1 MKKLFL
7 PFLMLIHF
15 CVLAQNNAPVTI
27 STKQEVI
34 NNKPYL
40 VIVAKANG
48 SNKLLSIVDAKDDL
62 PLATTISFDSSSTKQ
77 LNGLLEEKGKVTTA
91 FNTTKPDSIH
101 FITDSVLWL
110 QPLQTNAT
118 NISGTVNYL
127 LLNGNEFINGT
138 FNFSQPIQTNVE
150 LENVD
155 NTNNTLENKSV
166 WLVFISCFLFGLAAV
181 LTPCVFPLLPVTI
194 SFFLKKSKT
203 RKEGV
208 ANSIWYSLSIIL
220 IYTIPTIALVSIFG
234 ETIMYKIS
242 IHPITNIILFAIF
255 LIFGISL
262 LGGFELTLPSS
273 WANAADKKAG
283 RDFKG
288 IFFMA
293 VTLVIVSF
301 SCTGPILGIVLSEGA
316 KSGSVLKP
324 IFGMLGFSIG
334 LALPFA
340 LCAIFPTVL
349 NNLPKS
355 GGWLNMVK
363 VCFGFLELALA
374 LKFLSNVDLIYHWD
388 FLNRDIF
395 LAIWIVLFS
404 LLGFYLL
411 GKIKF
416 SHDSD
421 TNHVSLPRLF
431 IAILSF
437 SFAVYLI
444 PGLWGDPLTPLSGII
459 PPNEN
464 NDFNLDKLQ
473 YKTNSSSTNTS
484 SNNGAKPPK
493 KLTESLHVPFGINA
507 YFDLE
512 EGMEAAKIL
521 QKPVMLDF
529 TGHSCANCRKMEEQV
544 WRNPNVLNRLKND
557 FVLIS
562 LYVDESTPLPA
573 NKQYTNKKGQKIT
586 TVGEKNLDY
595 EITKFGFNAQPLYMF
610 LDNNGNPLSN
620 ELYGY
625 DSDVNKFIKH
635 LDAVKAAYN
644 KINTK

>member
-1 MKKLFL
+1 MQVV
-7 PFLMLIHF
+7 
-15 CVLAQNNAPVTI
+15 VLAQNNTPVLIT
-27 STKQEVI
+27 TKQSSI
-34 NNKPYL
+34 NGKPYL
-40 VIVAKANG
+40 VITAKANAT
-48 SNKLLSIVDAKDDL
+48 SKLLSIVDAKDDL
-62 PLATTISFDSSSTKQ
+62 PLATTIIFDSSSTKY
-77 LNGLLEEKGKVTTA
+77 LNGNIEEKGNVITL
-91 FNTTKPDSIH
+91 FNATKPDSIH
-101 FITDSVLWL
+101 IINDSVQWL
-110 QPLQTNAT
+110 QPLQNNTT
-118 NISGTVNYL
+118 NISGAVNYL
-127 LLNGNEFINGT
+127 LLNGNEFVSGNY
-138 FNFSQPIQTNVE
+138 NFSQPIVSPLVLEQTNSA
-150 LENVD
+150 D
-155 NTNNTLENKSV
+155 NSLKDKTVSLI
-166 WLVFISCFLFGLAAV
+166 FITCFLFGLAAV

-203 RKEGV
+203 RKEGLI
-208 ANSIWYSLSIIL
+208 NSIWYSLSIIL
-220 IYTIPTIALVSIFG
+220 IYTIPTIILVSIFG

-242 IHPITNIILFAIF
+242 THPITNLVLFAIF
-255 LIFGISL
+255 LLFGISL
-262 LGGFELTLPSS
+262 LGAFELTLPSS
-273 WANAADKKAG
+273 WATAADKKAG

-374 LKFLSNVDLIYHWD
+374 LKFLSNVDLIYHWKLLD
-388 FLNRDIF
+388 RDIF
-395 LAIWIVLFS
+395 LSVWIVLFM

-411 GKIKF
+411 GKIKL

-421 TNHVSLPRLF
+421 TSHVSLPRLF
-431 IAILSF
+431 IAIISF
-437 SFAVYLI
+437 SFAVYLV

-459 PPNEN
+459 PPNSN

-473 YKTNSSSTNTS
+473 YNNNNSVATNTD
-484 SNNGAKPPK
+484 NKTANPPQ
-493 KLTESLHVPFGINA
+493 KLVGTLHVPFGINA

-512 EGMEAAKIL
+512 EGMAAAAIL

-544 WRNPNVLNRLKND
+544 WRNPEVLQRLKND

-573 NKQYTNKKGQKIT
+573 NEQYTNKQGQKIT

-610 LDNNGNPLSN
+610 LDNNGNTLSN
-620 ELYGY
+620 VLYGY

-635 LDAVKAAYN
+635 LDNIKAAY
-644 KINTK
+644 KNTLTK

>member
-1 MKKLFL
+1 MKKIIL
-7 PFLMLIHF
+7 PFLLLVHVV
-15 CVLAQNNAPVTI
+15 VLAQNNAPVVFT
-27 STKQEVI
+27 TKQTSI
-34 NNKPYL
+34 NGKPFL
-40 VIVAKANG
+40 VITAKTNG
-48 SNKLLSIVDAKDDL
+48 TAKLLSIVDAKDEL
-62 PLATTISFDSSSTKQ
+62 PLASTIVFDSSSSKY
-77 LNGLLEEKGKVTTA
+77 LNGNLEEKGNITTS
-91 FNTTKPDSIH
+91 FNATKPDSIH
-101 FITDSVLWL
+101 IVNDSVQWL
-110 QPLQTNAT
+110 QPLQNNPT
-118 NISGTVNYL
+118 NISGAVNYL
-127 LLNGNEFINGT
+127 LLSGNEFVSGNY
-138 FNFSQPIQTNVE
+138 NFSQAIVSDLVIEKNSST
-150 LENVD
+150 D
-155 NTNNTLENKSV
+155 NTLKDKSV
-166 WLVFISCFLFGLAAV
+166 SLIFITCFLFGLAAV

-208 ANSIWYSLSIIL
+208 VNSIWYSLSIIL
-220 IYTIPTIALVSIFG
+220 IYTIPTIILVSIFG

-242 IHPITNIILFAIF
+242 THPITNLVLFAIF
-255 LIFGISL
+255 LLFGISL
-262 LGGFELTLPSS
+262 LGAFELTLPSS
-273 WANAADKKAG
+273 WATAADKKAG

-324 IFGMLGFSIG
+324 VFGMLGFSIG

-374 LKFLSNVDLIYHWD
+374 LKFLSNVDLIYHWNLLD
-388 FLNRDIF
+388 RDIF
-395 LAIWIVLFS
+395 LSIWIVLFV

-411 GKIKF
+411 GKIKL

-421 TNHVSLPRLF
+421 SSHVSLPRLF
-431 IAILSF
+431 IAIFSF
-437 SFAVYLI
+437 SFAVYLV

-459 PPNEN
+459 PPNSN

-473 YKTNSSSTNTS
+473 YNNNNSVATTKDSKT
-484 SNNGAKPPK
+484 AKPPK
-493 KLTESLHVPFGINA
+493 KLVGTLHVPFGINA

-512 EGMEAAKIL
+512 EGMAAAAIL

-544 WRNPNVLNRLKND
+544 WRNPEVLQRLKND

-573 NKQYTNKKGQKIT
+573 NEQYTNKQGQKIT

-635 LDAVKAAYN
+635 LDNIKAAYQ
-644 KINTK
+644 KTISK

>member
-1 MKKLFL
+1 MKKFIL
-7 PFLMLIHF
+7 PFLLLMQVV
-15 CVLAQNNAPVTI
+15 VLAQNNTPVLIT
-27 STKQEVI
+27 TKQSSI
-34 NNKPYL
+34 NGKPYL
-40 VIVAKANG
+40 VITAKANAT
-48 SNKLLSIVDAKDDL
+48 SKLLSIVDAKDDL
-62 PLATTISFDSSSTKQ
+62 PLATTIVFDSSSTKY
-77 LNGLLEEKGKVTTA
+77 LNGNIEEKGNVITL
-91 FNTTKPDSIH
+91 FNATKPDSIH
-101 FITDSVLWL
+101 IINDSVQWL
-110 QPLQTNAT
+110 QPLQNNTT
-118 NISGTVNYL
+118 NISGAVNYL
-127 LLNGNEFINGT
+127 LLNGNEFVSGNY
-138 FNFSQPIQTNVE
+138 NFSQPIVSLLVLEQTNSA
-150 LENVD
+150 D
-155 NTNNTLENKSV
+155 NSLKDKTVSLI
-166 WLVFISCFLFGLAAV
+166 FITCFLFGLAAV

-203 RKEGV
+203 RKEGLI
-208 ANSIWYSLSIIL
+208 NSIWYSLSIIL
-220 IYTIPTIALVSIFG
+220 IYTIPTIILVSIFG

-242 IHPITNIILFAIF
+242 THPITNLVLFAIF
-255 LIFGISL
+255 LLFGISL
-262 LGGFELTLPSS
+262 LGAFELTLPSS
-273 WANAADKKAG
+273 WATAADKKAG

-374 LKFLSNVDLIYHWD
+374 LKFLSNVDLIYHWKLLD
-388 FLNRDIF
+388 RDIF
-395 LAIWIVLFS
+395 LSVWIVLFM

-411 GKIKF
+411 GKIKL

-421 TNHVSLPRLF
+421 TSHVSLPRLF
-431 IAILSF
+431 IAIISF
-437 SFAVYLI
+437 SFAVYLV

-459 PPNEN
+459 PPNSN

-473 YKTNSSSTNTS
+473 YNNNNSVATNTE
-484 SNNGAKPPK
+484 NKTANPPQ
-493 KLTESLHVPFGINA
+493 KLVGTLHVPFGINA

-512 EGMEAAKIL
+512 EGMAAAAIL

-544 WRNPNVLNRLKND
+544 WRNPEVLQRLKND

-573 NKQYTNKKGQKIT
+573 NEQYTNKQGQKIT

-610 LDNNGNPLSN
+610 LDNNGNTLSN
-620 ELYGY
+620 VLYGY

-635 LDAVKAAYN
+635 LDNIKAAY
-644 KINTK
+644 KNTLTK

>member
-1 MKKLFL
+1 MKKFIL
-7 PFLMLIHF
+7 PFLLLMQVV
-15 CVLAQNNAPVTI
+15 VLAQNNTPVLIT
-27 STKQEVI
+27 TKQSSI
-34 NNKPYL
+34 NGKPYL
-40 VIVAKANG
+40 VITAKANAT
-48 SNKLLSIVDAKDDL
+48 SKLLSIVDAKDDL
-62 PLATTISFDSSSTKQ
+62 PLATTIIFDSSSTKY
-77 LNGLLEEKGKVTTA
+77 LNGNIEEKGNVITL
-91 FNTTKPDSIH
+91 FNATKPDSIH
-101 FITDSVLWL
+101 IINDSVQWL
-110 QPLQTNAT
+110 QPLQNNTT
-118 NISGTVNYL
+118 NISGAVNYL
-127 LLNGNEFINGT
+127 LLNGNEFVSGNY
-138 FNFSQPIQTNVE
+138 NFSQPIVSPLVLEQTNSA
-150 LENVD
+150 D
-155 NTNNTLENKSV
+155 NSLKDKTVSLI
-166 WLVFISCFLFGLAAV
+166 FITCFLFGLAAV

-203 RKEGV
+203 RKEGLI
-208 ANSIWYSLSIIL
+208 NSIWYSLSIIL
-220 IYTIPTIALVSIFG
+220 IYTIPTIILVSIFG

-242 IHPITNIILFAIF
+242 THPITNLVLFAIF
-255 LIFGISL
+255 LLFGISL
-262 LGGFELTLPSS
+262 LGAFELTLPSS
-273 WANAADKKAG
+273 WATAADKKAG

-374 LKFLSNVDLIYHWD
+374 LKFLSNVDLIYHWKLLD
-388 FLNRDIF
+388 RDIF
-395 LAIWIVLFS
+395 LSVWIVLFM

-411 GKIKF
+411 GKIKL

-421 TNHVSLPRLF
+421 TSHVSLPRLF
-431 IAILSF
+431 IAIISF
-437 SFAVYLI
+437 SFAVYLV

-459 PPNEN
+459 PPNSN

-473 YKTNSSSTNTS
+473 YNNNNSVATNTD
-484 SNNGAKPPK
+484 NKTANPPQ
-493 KLTESLHVPFGINA
+493 KLVGTLHVPFGINA

-512 EGMEAAKIL
+512 EGMAAAAIL

-544 WRNPNVLNRLKND
+544 WRNPEVLQRLKND

-573 NKQYTNKKGQKIT
+573 NEQYTNKQGQKIT

-610 LDNNGNPLSN
+610 LDNNGNTLSN
-620 ELYGY
+620 VLYGY

-635 LDAVKAAYN
+635 LDNIKAAY
-644 KINTK
+644 KNTLTK

>member
-1 MKKLFL
+1 MKKIILPVLLLINLF
-7 PFLMLIHF
+7 
-15 CVLAQNNAPVTI
+15 VLAQSNTHITI
-27 STKQEVI
+27 YTKQTNI
-34 NNKPYL
+34 NNIPYV
-40 VIVAKANG
+40 VITAKANG
-48 SNKLLSIVDAKDDL
+48 QHKLLSTVDAKDEL
-62 PLATTISFDSSSTKQ
+62 PLATTIVFDSSSTTQ
-77 LNGLLEEKGKVTTA
+77 LNGNLEEKAVVATV
-91 FNTTKPDSIH
+91 FNATKPDSLH
-101 FITDSVLWL
+101 VITDSVQWL
-110 QPLQTNAT
+110 QPLQSNAT
-118 NISGTVNYL
+118 NVSGTVNYM
-127 LLNGNEFINGT
+127 LLNGNEFVNGT
-138 FNFSQPIQTNVE
+138 YDFSQIIDNKQTSENVE
-150 LENVD
+150 EGSK
-155 NTNNTLENKSV
+155 NNLKNQSV
-166 WLVFISCFLFGLAAV
+166 WLIFISCFLFGLAAV

-208 ANSIWYSLSIIL
+208 VNSIWYSLSIIL
-220 IYTIPTIALVSIFG
+220 IYTIPTIILVSIFG

-242 IHPITNIILFAIF
+242 THPVTNLVLFAIF
-255 LIFGISL
+255 LLFGISL
-262 LGGFELTLPSS
+262 LGGFEITLPSS
-273 WANAADKKAG
+273 WATAADKKAG

-301 SCTGPILGIVLSEGA
+301 SCTGPILGLVLSEGA

-355 GGWLNMVK
+355 GGWLNVVK
-363 VCFGFLELALA
+363 VCFGFIELALA
-374 LKFLSNVDLIYHWD
+374 LKFLSNVDLIYHWNL
-388 FLNRDIF
+388 LNRDVFISFWVVIF
-395 LAIWIVLFS
+395 A

-421 TNHVSLPRLF
+421 TPHVSLPRLF
-431 IAILSF
+431 IAIFSLSF
-437 SFAVYLI
+437 SVYLV
-444 PGLWGDPLTPLSGII
+444 PGLWGDPLTPLSGIL
-459 PPNEN
+459 PPNSN

-473 YKTNSSSTNTS
+473 YKTNTVAAT
-484 SNNGAKPPK
+484 SNNTTANPPK
-493 KLTESLHVPFGINA
+493 KLVGKLHVPFGIEA

-512 EGMEAAKIL
+512 EGMAAAAIL
-521 QKPVMLDF
+521 KKPIMLDF

-544 WRNPNVLNRLKND
+544 WRNPEVLQRLKND

-562 LYVDESTPLPA
+562 LYVDESTVLPI
-573 NKQYTNKKGQKIT
+573 NEQYINKKGQKIT

-610 LDNNGNPLSN
+610 LDNNGSVLSSV
-620 ELYGY
+620 LYGY
-625 DSDVNKFIKH
+625 DSDVNKFIQH
-635 LDAVKAAYN
+635 LDAVKVAY
-644 KINTK
+644 KKTLVK

>member
-1 MKKLFL
+1 MKKFIL
-7 PFLMLIHF
+7 PFLLLMQVV
-15 CVLAQNNAPVTI
+15 VLAQNNTPVLIT
-27 STKQEVI
+27 TKQSSI
-34 NNKPYL
+34 NGKPYL
-40 VIVAKANG
+40 VITAKANAT
-48 SNKLLSIVDAKDDL
+48 SKLLSIVDAKDDL
-62 PLATTISFDSSSTKQ
+62 PLATTIVFDSSSTKY
-77 LNGLLEEKGKVTTA
+77 LNGNIEEKGNVITL
-91 FNTTKPDSIH
+91 FNATKPDSIH
-101 FITDSVLWL
+101 IINDSVQWL
-110 QPLQTNAT
+110 QPLQNNTT
-118 NISGTVNYL
+118 NISGAVNYL
-127 LLNGNEFINGT
+127 LLNGNEFVSGNY
-138 FNFSQPIQTNVE
+138 NFSQPIVSPLVLEQTNSA
-150 LENVD
+150 D
-155 NTNNTLENKSV
+155 NSLKDKTVSLI
-166 WLVFISCFLFGLAAV
+166 FITCFLFGLAAV

-203 RKEGV
+203 RKEGLI
-208 ANSIWYSLSIIL
+208 NSIWYSLSIIL
-220 IYTIPTIALVSIFG
+220 IYTIPTIILVSIFG

-242 IHPITNIILFAIF
+242 THPITNLVLFAIF
-255 LIFGISL
+255 LLFGISL
-262 LGGFELTLPSS
+262 LGAFELTLPSS
-273 WANAADKKAG
+273 WATAADKKAG

-374 LKFLSNVDLIYHWD
+374 LKFLSNVDLIYHWKLLD
-388 FLNRDIF
+388 RDIF
-395 LAIWIVLFS
+395 LSVWIVLFM

-411 GKIKF
+411 GKIKL

-421 TNHVSLPRLF
+421 TSHVSLPRLF
-431 IAILSF
+431 IAIISF
-437 SFAVYLI
+437 SFAVYLV

-459 PPNEN
+459 PPNSN

-473 YKTNSSSTNTS
+473 YNNNNSVATNTD
-484 SNNGAKPPK
+484 NKTANPPQ
-493 KLTESLHVPFGINA
+493 KLVGTLHVPFGINA

-512 EGMEAAKIL
+512 EGMAAAAIL

-544 WRNPNVLNRLKND
+544 WRNPEVLQRLKND

-573 NKQYTNKKGQKIT
+573 NEQYTNKQGQKIT

-610 LDNNGNPLSN
+610 LDNNGNTLSN
-620 ELYGY
+620 VLYGY

-635 LDAVKAAYN
+635 LDNIKAAY
-644 KINTK
+644 KKTLTK

>member
-150 LENVD
+150 LENVE

-562 LYVDESTPLPA
+562 LYVDESTLLPA
-573 NKQYTNKKGQKIT
+573 NEQYTNKKGQKIT

-644 KINTK
+644 QINTK